1 MTRSWKEVMEEL
13 KRDLDLRLRAKG
25 EPIPLKE
32 WLRRSRLRAAKP
44 AVKSTEDEW
53 KDISK

>member
-1 MTRSWKEVMEEL
+1 MSTWAEVLEEMN
-13 KRDLDLRLRAKG
+13 RDLDLRLRAKR